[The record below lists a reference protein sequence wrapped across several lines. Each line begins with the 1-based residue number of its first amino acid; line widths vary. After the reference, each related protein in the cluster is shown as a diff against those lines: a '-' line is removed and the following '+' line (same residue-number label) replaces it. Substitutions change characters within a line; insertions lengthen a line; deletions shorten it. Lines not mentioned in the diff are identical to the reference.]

1 MIIQDYFKY
10 AWKNMKRRKL
20 RAWLTM
26 LGILISVA
34 TIFILISLS
43 LGLQNAV
50 NEQFNQLGADK
61 FFIQAKG
68 QLGAPGTGGAVQLT
82 TDDVEVVKKVAGIK
96 GVTYMTAGNAKIEF
110 NYKARYFIVAGI
122 PLNDEQAYKTLA
134 EAAGWKIDDGAML
147 KKGDNEVMIG
157 SLYKENLFGK
167 SVSIGNKLKINGREF
182 KVKGILKSVGNPSD
196 DQNIIMSYD
205 IFKEFFNSSKRVDM
219 IYVQIQPGEDIK
231 QVAEKVKKDLMKFSD
246 VKEKTIDFTILTPEE
261 LLGTFSII
269 LNIITAFLAG
279 IASISLVVGAVGIA
293 NTMYTSVLERT
304 KEIGTMKAI
313 GARNSDILL
322 IFIIESGLLGIIGGI
337 IGVALG
343 MISSGVIEMVANEA
357 LGTNLLQVS
366 FSPYLIMGC
375 LIFSFVVGSLA
386 GLLPARQAS
395 KLNPVDALRY
405 E

>member
-1 MIIQDYFKY
+1 
-10 AWKNMKRRKL
+10 MKL
-20 RAWLTM
+20 
-26 LGILISVA
+26 
-34 TIFILISLS
+34 
-43 LGLQNAV
+43 
-50 NEQFNQLGADK
+50 
-61 FFIQAKG
+61 
-68 QLGAPGTGGAVQLT
+68 
-82 TDDVEVVKKVAGIK
+82 
-96 GVTYMTAGNAKIEF
+96 
-110 NYKARYFIVAGI
+110 
-122 PLNDEQAYKTLA
+122 
-134 EAAGWKIDDGAML
+134 
-147 KKGDNEVMIG
+147 IG

-231 QVAEKVKKDLMKFSD
+231 QVAEKVKKDLMKFRD

>member
-1 MIIQDYFKY
+1 MIQDYFKF
-10 AWKNMKRRKL
+10 AVKNMRKRKL

-26 LGILISVA
+26 LGILIAVA

-82 TDDVEVVKKVAGIK
+82 LDDVEVVKKVAGIK
-96 GVTYMTAGNAKIEF
+96 GVTFMTAGNAKIEF
-110 NYKARYFIVAGI
+110 NNKARYFIVAGI
-122 PLNDEQAYKTLA
+122 PLDDVQAYETLV
-134 EAAGWKIDDGAML
+134 EAAGWKIDDGKL
-147 KKGDNEVMIG
+147 LEKGNNEIVIG
-157 SLYKENLFGK
+157 SLYKEPLFGK
-167 SVSIGNKLKINGREF
+167 PVSVGNKITINGRDF
-182 KVKGILKSVGNPSD
+182 KVQGILKSVGNPSD
-196 DQNIIMSYD
+196 DQNILMSYD
-205 IFKEFFNSSKRVDM
+205 IFKEFFNSGERVDM
-219 IYVQIQPGEDIK
+219 IYVQIQPGQNIK
-231 QVAEKVKKDLMKFSD
+231 VIAERVERDLIKSRD
-246 VKEKTIDFTILTPEE
+246 VTEKTIDFTILTPEE

-279 IASISLVVGAVGIA
+279 IASISLVVGAIGIA

-313 GARNSDILL
+313 GARNNDILL
-322 IFIIESGLLGIIGGI
+322 IFLIESGLLGVIGGV

-343 MISSGVIEMVANEA
+343 MGVSKVVEKIAQQA
-357 LGTNLLQVS
+357 LGSNLLQVS
-366 FSPYLIMGC
+366 FSPYLILGC
-375 LIFSFVVGSLA
+375 LAFSFIVGSLA

>member
-1 MIIQDYFKY
+1 MITDYFKY

-26 LGILISVA
+26 LGILIAVA

-68 QLGAPGTGGAVQLT
+68 QLGGPGTGGAVQFT
-82 TDDVEVVKKVAGIK
+82 TDDVDVVKKVAGIK
-96 GVTYMTAGNAKIEF
+96 GVTYMTVGNAKIEF
-110 NYKARYFIVAGI
+110 NNKARFFIVAGI
-122 PLNDEQAYKTLA
+122 PLDDEQAYKTLT
-134 EAAGWKIDDGAML
+134 EAAGWKIDQGKLL
-147 KKGDNEVMIG
+147 KKGDNEIVIG
-157 SLYKENLFGK
+157 SLYKEPLFNK
-167 SVSIGNKLKINGREF
+167 PVSVGNKLTINGRDF
-182 KVKGILKSVGNPSD
+182 KVQGILKSVGNPTD
-196 DQNIIMSYD
+196 DQNIFMSHEV
-205 IFKEFFNSSKRVDM
+205 FKEFFNTSNRVDV
-219 IYVQIQPGEDIK
+219 IYIQIQQGQDFKI
-231 QVAEKVKKDLMKFSD
+231 VAEKVKKALMKSRD
-246 VKEKTIDFTILTPEE
+246 VTEKTIDFTILTPEE

-279 IASISLVVGAVGIA
+279 IASISLVVGAIGIA

-313 GARNSDILL
+313 GARNSDILK
-322 IFIIESGLLGIIGGI
+322 IFLIESGLLGIVGGV

-343 MISSGVIEMVANEA
+343 MISSWTIEVYANQA

-366 FSPYLIMGC
+366 FSQYLIGGC
-375 LIFSFVVGSLA
+375 LIFSFIVGSLA
-386 GLLPARQAS
+386 GLLPSRQAS